1 MKKYVVTVMTSI
13 EVQAETEELAN
24 KVAERYENTGM
35 YGIGKN
41 RVLRV
46 EDSKIV
52 QEVA

>member
-24 KVAERYENTGM
+24 KVAERYQNTGM
-35 YGIGKN
+35 YGMGKN
-41 RVLRV
+41 RVLKV
-46 EDSKIV
+46 EGGKIV